1 MIDRTGKFLLAL
13 IAFGLWAN
21 VGVAV
26 FHSTSAMAQDCNMSN
41 VEGYLQRILNRV
53 GDIGDHMPPVSET
66 SQAPSPPSRQA
77 TAPIQ
82 KYALTN
88 PARPFKGVASRS
100 G

>member
-53 GDIGDHMPPVSET
+53 GDIGDHMPT
-66 SQAPSPPSRQA
+66 G
-77 TAPIQ
+77 I
-82 KYALTN
+82 
-88 PARPFKGVASRS
+88 GDVASS
-100 G
+100 VSAIATGNCTNSKICAH